1 MENQKD
7 NDMIMLVYPEYIEG
21 KEIVH
26 RKYVRDEKI
35 CPYSTK
41 DKITIV
47 CCPILLQRRGTR
59 MTINV

>member
-7 NDMIMLVYPEYIEG
+7 NDMVVYPEYIEG

-35 CPYSTK
+35 NMYSTK

-47 CCPILLQRRGTR
+47 CYFITKEKDTYDYKCVT
-59 MTINV
+59 